1 MPGVVADTSVW
12 VDFFR
17 GTTRVPDEFE
27 RLIKTGQMAVCGI
40 VLAELLCGIRSPA
53 EREKLGAA
61 FAGLDYL
68 ETDRDTWILAGTI
81 LADLRRE
88 GVTMPMSDA
97 ILAALALQNDRRLLT
112 WDQHFR
118 HIPKLRLSLLK

>member
-1 MPGVVADTSVW
+1 MPGALADTSVW

-17 GTTRVPDEFE
+17 GTARVPGEFD

-40 VLAELLCGIRSPA
+40 VIAELLCGIRSPA
-53 EREKLGAA
+53 EREELEAA

-68 ETDRDTWILAGTI
+68 ETDRDTWRLAGTL

-88 GVTMPMSDA
+88 GVTVPMSDA
-97 ILAALALQNDRRLLT
+97 ILAALALRHDRRLLT
-112 WDQHFR
+112 RDQHFR
-118 HIPKLRLSLLK
+118 HIPKLHLSLLK